1 MALVNFAN
9 LDFDQ
14 IKQSITDYLRTNSNF
29 TDYDF
34 EGSNLS
40 TIIDALAYNTYIT
53 SYNANMVSN
62 EVFIDS
68 ATLRENV
75 VSLARNIGYTPKS
88 AKSARANITFIV
100 DTADYAIKP
109 QTITL
114 NKGIV
119 AVSNG
124 LGNESYTFSIMED
137 ITVPVIDNIATFANI
152 DVYEGSYLTA
162 EYAYNTYDPNQK
174 YILENPNI
182 DTSTINVI
190 WKPSERSS
198 VKRKYHLSNSLF
210 EIDGNSAVYWIQEI
224 EDQRYE
230 LIFGDGVFGRALQE
244 PNFISVAYIAT
255 NGSVGNGIDSLN
267 FNGKLTTS
275 RDNVE
280 IKAGISRITVNT
292 PSFAGD
298 DVESVESIKKYAP
311 QTYASQNRA
320 VTSTDYEYIIP
331 KIYPETESIS
341 VFGGEELNP
350 PQFGRVFAS
359 IKPINGAYLSNL
371 VKDNIK
377 REIKKYSVGGI
388 DLQITDLKYLYI
400 EALVNVYYNSNDA
413 NNESQITSIV
423 SQNINR
429 YSNSTEVNKF
439 GARFKYSK
447 FLNVI
452 DNSNSAITSN
462 ITTIQMRRDL
472 RASLNTFAEYEI
484 CFGNRFHIV
493 NHGHGTHRG
502 KIGYNI
508 KSSGFQVSGVAGTVY
523 LVDKTDF
530 SLETGSIDLIRLK
543 SATEATIV
551 RRNIGTI
558 DYIKGEIKL
567 NPINII
573 STSIS
578 RDFPIIEISAV
589 PYSNDIIGLQD
600 LYIQLDTNNITINSI
615 NDRIASGY
623 DISGSDYIVSSS
635 FANGSL
641 VRGVVDA
648 IAINQTPNVQST
660 TSRTN
665 STYTPPSNNRTTTRT
680 TTPSATTSSTSSSS
694 TSSSSASSSSTSST
708 STPTYSY

>member
-1 MALVNFAN
+1 MPLVNFAN

-14 IKQSITDYLRTNSNF
+14 IKESIKDYLRTNSNF

-40 TIIDALAYNTYIT
+40 TIIDTLAYNTYIT

-75 VSLARNIGYTPKS
+75 VSLAKNIGYTPRSSKC
-88 AKSARANITFIV
+88 ARANISFFV
-100 DTADYAIKP
+100 DTSNYDNKP

-119 AVSNG
+119 CTTTSFSGEN
-124 LGNESYTFSIMED
+124 YTFSIIND
-137 ITVPVIDNIATFANI
+137 ITVPVVNDIASFDNI
-152 DVYEGSYLTA
+152 DVYQGTYVTSEFTF
-162 EYAYNTYDPNQK
+162 NTYDPDQR
-174 YILENPNI
+174 YILDNQNI
-182 DTSTINVI
+182 DVSTINVI
-190 WKPSERSS
+190 WKPSSRSS
-198 VKRKYHLSNSLF
+198 VKRQYHKADSLF
-210 EIDGNSAVYWIQEI
+210 EIDGDSPVYWVQEI
-224 EDQRYE
+224 ADERYE
-230 LIFGDGVFGRALQE
+230 LIFGDGIFGSALIE
-244 PNFISVAYIAT
+244 PNFIQVTYLVNDGVA
-255 NGSVGNGIDSLN
+255 GNGLARFN

-275 RDNVE
+275 RDNLAIE
-280 IKAGISRITVNT
+280 SGISRITVNNE
-292 PSFAGD
+292 SFGGQG
-298 DVESVESIKKYAP
+298 VESIESIKKYAP

-331 KIYPETESIS
+331 MIYPETESVS

-350 PQFGRVFAS
+350 PQYGKVFAS

-371 VKDNIK
+371 VKDNLK
-377 REIKKYSVGGI
+377 REIKKYSVGGV
-388 DLQITDLKYLYI
+388 DLEITDLKFLYI
-400 EALVNVYYNSNDA
+400 ESLVNVYYNSNDA
-413 NNESQITSIV
+413 NEDLISSIV
-423 SQNINR
+423 SDNIAR
-429 YSNSTEVNKF
+429 YSDSTELNKF

-447 FLNVI
+447 FLSVI

-472 RASLNTFAEYEI
+472 RASLNSFAEYEI

-493 NHGHGTHRG
+493 NHGHGTHGG

-523 LVDKTDF
+523 LIDRADQ
-530 SLETGSIDLIRLK
+530 SLETGTIDLIRLK
-543 SATEATIV
+543 SPTEPIIV
-551 RRNIGTI
+551 KRNIGTV

-573 STSIS
+573 STNIN
-578 RDFPIIEISAV
+578 RRFPLIEVSAV

-600 LYIQLDTNNITINSI
+600 LYIQLDTNNVTINSI
-615 NDRIASGY
+615 NDRISSGY
-623 DISGSDYIVSSS
+623 DISGSDYIVTSS

-641 VRGVVDA
+641 VRGTVDLMSS
-648 IAINQTPNVQST
+648 NQDAQNQNVRST
-660 TSRTN
+660 TTV
-665 STYTPPSNNRTTTRT
+665 TTTRSTTGTTQTYTSPT
-680 TTPSATTSSTSSSS
+680 TT
-694 TSSSSASSSSTSST
+694 T
-708 STPTYSY
+708 STPTYNY

>member
-14 IKQSITDYLRTNSNF
+14 IKQSITDYLRSNSNF

-40 TIIDALAYNTYIT
+40 TIVDALAYNTYIT

-75 VSLARNIGYTPKS
+75 VSLARNIGYTPRS
-88 AKSARANITFIV
+88 SKSARANISFIV
-100 DTADYAIKP
+100 NTANYSVKP

-119 AVSNG
+119 ATSQSFG
-124 LGNESYTFSIMED
+124 AESYTFSIMED
-137 ITVPVIDNIATFANI
+137 ITVPVVDDIATFSNI
-152 DVYEGSYLTA
+152 DVYEGTYVTA
-162 EYAYNTYDPNQK
+162 EFTYNTFDPNQR
-174 YILENPNI
+174 YILPNSNI
-182 DTSTINVI
+182 DVSTINVM
-190 WKPSERSS
+190 WKPSQFSS
-198 VKRKYHLSNSLF
+198 VKRRYHRSDSLF
-210 EIDGNSAVYWIQEI
+210 EVTSESSVYWVHEI
-224 EDQRYE
+224 EDERYE
-230 LIFGDGVFGRALQE
+230 LIFGDGIFGRALEE
-244 PNFISVAYIAT
+244 PNFIEVAYLVN
-255 NGSVGNGIDSLN
+255 NGSNANGVSDLS

-275 RDNVE
+275 RDNVA
-280 IKAGISRITVNT
+280 INAGISRITVNT
-292 PSFAGD
+292 PSFAGGD
-298 DVESVESIKKYAP
+298 IESVESIKKYAT

-320 VTSTDYEYIIP
+320 VTANDYEYIIP
-331 KIYPETESIS
+331 KIYPETESVS

-350 PQFGRVFAS
+350 PQFGKVFAS

-388 DLQITDLKYLYI
+388 DLEITDLKYLYI
-400 EALVNVYYNSNDA
+400 EALVSVYYNTNDA
-413 NNESQITSIV
+413 NSGDQVRTIV
-423 SQNINR
+423 SNNIER
-429 YSNSTEVNKF
+429 YADSTELNKF

-447 FLNVI
+447 FLNII
-452 DNSNSAITSN
+452 DSSNSAITSN

-472 RASLNTFAEYEI
+472 RAALNAFAEYEI
-484 CFGNRFHIV
+484 CFGNRFHIA
-493 NHGHGTHRG
+493 NHGHGTHNG

-523 LVDKTDF
+523 LADAADN
-530 SLETGSIDLIRLK
+530 SLESGTINLIRLN
-543 SATEATIV
+543 SPTEAVIV

-567 NPINII
+567 NPINIV
-573 STSIS
+573 STSIN
-578 RDFPIIEISAV
+578 RQFPLIEISAV

-600 LYIQLDTNNITINSI
+600 LYIQLDTNNVTINSV
-615 NDRIASGY
+615 NDRISSGY

-641 VRGVVDA
+641 VRGTVDSRV
-648 IAINQTPNVQST
+648 ITTQTPRTSSPVTTTTST
-660 TSRTN
+660 TT
-665 STYTPPSNNRTTTRT
+665 TTTTR
-680 TTPSATTSSTSSSS
+680 STSS
-694 TSSSSASSSSTSST
+694 
-708 STPTYSY
+708 PTYSY

>member
-14 IKQSITDYLRTNSNF
+14 IKQSITDYLRSNSNF

-75 VSLARNIGYTPKS
+75 VSLARNIGYTPRS
-88 AKSARANITFIV
+88 STSARSNISFFV
-100 DTADYAIKP
+100 DTSLYETKP

-119 AVSNG
+119 CTTSTFNG
-124 LGNESYTFSIMED
+124 GNFTFSILED
-137 ITVPVIDNIATFANI
+137 ITVPVVNDIASFDNIDI
-152 DVYEGSYLTA
+152 YEGTYVTS
-162 EYAYNTYDPNQK
+162 EFSYNTYDPDQK
-174 YILENPNI
+174 YILDNPNI
-182 DTSTINVI
+182 DISTINVT
-190 WKPSERSS
+190 WKPSARSS
-198 VKRKYHLSNSLF
+198 VKRKYNRSDSLF
-210 EIDGNSAVYWIQEI
+210 EVNGESAVYWVQEV
-224 EDQRYE
+224 EDERYE
-230 LIFGDGVFGRALQE
+230 LIFGDGIFGKPLQE
-244 PNFISVAYIAT
+244 PNFLSVSYLVNNT
-255 NGSVGNGIDSLN
+255 LDGNGLGSFS

-275 RDNVE
+275 RDNLSVE
-280 IKAGISRITVNT
+280 GGISGITVNT
-292 PSFAGD
+292 PSFGGSQI
-298 DVESVESIKKYAP
+298 ESIESIKKYAP

-331 KIYPETESIS
+331 KIYPEAESVS

-350 PQFGRVFAS
+350 PQFGKVFAS

-388 DLQITDLKYLYI
+388 GLEITDLKYLYI
-400 EALVNVYYNSNDA
+400 EALVNVYYNENDA
-413 NNESQITSIV
+413 NSESQVTSIV
-423 SQNINR
+423 TNNIDQ
-429 YSNSTEVNKF
+429 YANSTELNKF

-447 FLNVI
+447 FLNII
-452 DNSNSAITSN
+452 DRSNPAVTSN

-472 RASLNTFAEYEI
+472 RASLNAFAEYEI
-484 CFGNRFHIV
+484 CFGNRFHIK

-523 LVDKTDF
+523 LVDEPDF
-530 SLETGSIDLIRLK
+530 NLETGTINLIRLK
-543 SATEATIV
+543 SASEEVIV
-551 RRNIGTI
+551 RRNIGSI

-573 STSIS
+573 STNIVRS
-578 RDFPIIEISAV
+578 FPLIEVSAV
-589 PYSNDIIGLQD
+589 PFSNDIIGLHD
-600 LYIQLDTNNITINSI
+600 LYIQLDTNNVTINSI
-615 NDRIASGY
+615 NDRISSGY

-641 VRGVVDA
+641 VRGE
-648 IAINQTPNVQST
+648 ITRSTISQNQP
-660 TSRTN
+660 
-665 STYTPPSNNRTTTRT
+665 RTTTT
-680 TTPSATTSSTSSSS
+680 TTTTSYTPTGSSG
-694 TSSSSASSSSTSST
+694 TVASSSSSSPT

>member
-14 IKQSITDYLRTNSNF
+14 IKQSITDYLRSNSNF

-75 VSLARNIGYTPKS
+75 VSLARNIGYTPRSSKS
-88 AKSARANITFIV
+88 SRANISFIV
-100 DTADYAIKP
+100 NTANYSVKP

-119 AVSNG
+119 ATSQAFGTEN
-124 LGNESYTFSIMED
+124 YTFSIMED
-137 ITVPVIDNIATFANI
+137 ITVPVENDIATFSNI
-152 DVYEGSYLTA
+152 DVYEGTYVTS
-162 EYAYNTYDPNQK
+162 EFSYNTFDPNQR
-174 YILENPNI
+174 YILGNSNI
-182 DTSTINVI
+182 DINTINVT
-190 WKPSERSS
+190 WKPSQLSS
-198 VKRKYHLSNSLF
+198 VKRRYRRADSLF
-210 EIDGNSAVYWIQEI
+210 EVTGESPVYWVQEI
-224 EDQRYE
+224 EDERYE
-230 LIFGDGVFGRALQE
+230 LIFGDGIFGIALQE
-244 PNFISVAYIAT
+244 PNFLEVTYLVN
-255 NGSVGNGIDSLN
+255 NGSNSNGISDLN

-275 RDNVE
+275 RDNVSVDS
-280 IKAGISRITVNT
+280 GISRITVNT
-292 PSFAGD
+292 PSFAGAD
-298 DVESVESIKKYAP
+298 IESVESIKKYAP

-320 VTSTDYEYIIP
+320 VTASDYEYIIP
-331 KIYPETESIS
+331 KIYPEAESIS

-377 REIKKYSVGGI
+377 REIKRYSVGGI
-388 DLQITDLKYLYI
+388 DLEITDLKYLYI

-413 NNESQITSIV
+413 NSGDQIKSIV
-423 SQNINR
+423 SNTIDA
-429 YSNSTEVNKF
+429 YASSTEINKF

-447 FLNVI
+447 FLNII
-452 DNSNSAITSN
+452 DSSNSAITSN

-472 RASLNTFAEYEI
+472 RAALNTFAEYEI
-484 CFGNRFHIV
+484 CFGNRFHIA
-493 NHGHGTHRG
+493 NHGHGTHNG

-523 LVDKTDF
+523 LVDAADN
-530 SLETGSIDLIRLK
+530 SLETGIINLIRLN
-543 SATEATIV
+543 SPTEAVIV

-573 STSIS
+573 STNIN
-578 RDFPIIEISAV
+578 RQFPLIEISAI

-600 LYIQLDTNNITINSI
+600 LYIQLDTNNVTINSV
-615 NDRIASGY
+615 NDRISSGY
-623 DISGSDYIVSSS
+623 DVSGSDYIVTSS

-641 VRGVVDA
+641 VRGTVDSRM
-648 IAINQTPNVQST
+648 ITTQSQTSSSVTPST
-660 TSRTN
+660 T
-665 STYTPPSNNRTTTRT
+665 TTTTT
-680 TTPSATTSSTSSSS
+680 TTP
-694 TSSSSASSSSTSST
+694 ST

>member
-14 IKQSITDYLRTNSNF
+14 IKQSITDYLRSNSNF

-75 VSLARNIGYTPKS
+75 VSLARNIGYTPRS
-88 AKSARANITFIV
+88 STSARANISFFV
-100 DTADYAIKP
+100 DTSLYDTKP

-119 AVSNG
+119 CTSSTFNG
-124 LGNESYTFSIMED
+124 DNFVFSILED
-137 ITVPVIDNIATFANI
+137 ITVPVVDDIASFDNIDI
-152 DVYEGSYLTA
+152 YEGTYVTS
-162 EYAYNTYDPNQK
+162 EFSYNTYDPDQR
-174 YILENPNI
+174 YILDNSNI
-182 DTSTINVI
+182 DISTINVT

-198 VKRKYHLSNSLF
+198 VKRKYNRADSLF
-210 EIDGNSAVYWIQEI
+210 EVDGESAVYWVQEI
-224 EDQRYE
+224 EDERYE
-230 LIFGDGVFGRALQE
+230 LIFGDGIFGKPLQE
-244 PNFISVAYIAT
+244 PNFLIAT
-255 NGSVGNGIDSLN
+255 YLVNNNLDGNGLGSFS
-267 FNGKLTTS
+267 FNGKLTSS
-275 RDNVE
+275 RDNLSVE
-280 IKAGISRITVNT
+280 GGISGITVNT
-292 PSFAGD
+292 PSFGGTKI
-298 DVESVESIKKYAP
+298 ESIESIKKYAP

-331 KIYPETESIS
+331 KIYPEAESVS
-341 VFGGEELNP
+341 VFGGEELSP
-350 PQFGRVFAS
+350 PQFGKVFAS

-371 VKDNIK
+371 VKDNLK

-388 DLQITDLKYLYI
+388 SLEITDLKYLYI
-400 EALVNVYYNSNDA
+400 EALVNVYYNENDA
-413 NNESQITSIV
+413 NSESQVTSIV
-423 SQNINR
+423 TNNIDQ
-429 YSNSTEVNKF
+429 YANSTELNKF

-447 FLNVI
+447 FLNII
-452 DNSNSAITSN
+452 DRSNPAVTSN

-484 CFGNRFHIV
+484 CFGNRFHIK

-523 LVDKTDF
+523 LVDEPDF
-530 SLETGSIDLIRLK
+530 NLETGTINLIRLK
-543 SATEATIV
+543 SATEEVIV
-551 RRNIGTI
+551 RRNVGSI

-573 STSIS
+573 STNIVRS
-578 RDFPIIEISAV
+578 FPLIEVSAV
-589 PYSNDIIGLQD
+589 PFSNDIIGLQD
-600 LYIQLDTNNITINSI
+600 LYIQLDTNNVTINSI
-615 NDRIASGY
+615 NDRISSGY
-623 DISGSDYIVSSS
+623 DVSGSDYIVSSS

-641 VRGVVDA
+641 VRGTVDMTTRTSS
-648 IAINQTPNVQST
+648 ISST
-660 TSRTN
+660 TST
-665 STYTPPSNNRTTTRT
+665 
-680 TTPSATTSSTSSSS
+680 TTSSPPTGTTMSTTSSNS
-694 TSSSSASSSSTSST
+694 TSS
-708 STPTYSY
+708 PTYSY

>member
-14 IKQSITDYLRTNSNF
+14 IKQSITDYLRSNSNF

-40 TIIDALAYNTYIT
+40 TIVDALAYNTYIT

-75 VSLARNIGYTPKS
+75 VSLARNIGYTPRS
-88 AKSARANITFIV
+88 SKSARANISFIV
-100 DTADYAIKP
+100 NTANYSVKP

-119 AVSNG
+119 ATSQSFG
-124 LGNESYTFSIMED
+124 TESYTFSIMED
-137 ITVPVIDNIATFANI
+137 ITVPVVDNIASFSNI
-152 DVYEGSYLTA
+152 DVYEGTYVTSEFT
-162 EYAYNTYDPNQK
+162 YNTFDPNQR
-174 YILENPNI
+174 YILSNSNI
-182 DTSTINVI
+182 DVSTINVM
-190 WKPSERSS
+190 WKPSQLSS
-198 VKRKYHLSNSLF
+198 VKRRYRRSDSLF
-210 EIDGNSAVYWIQEI
+210 EVTSESPVYWVHEI
-224 EDQRYE
+224 EDERYE
-230 LIFGDGVFGRALQE
+230 LIFGDGIFGRALQE
-244 PNFISVAYIAT
+244 PNFLEVAYLVN
-255 NGSVGNGIDSLN
+255 NGSNANGVSDLS

-275 RDNVE
+275 RDNVA
-280 IKAGISRITVNT
+280 INAGISRITVNT
-292 PSFAGD
+292 PSFAGND
-298 DVESVESIKKYAP
+298 IESVESIKKYAT

-320 VTSTDYEYIIP
+320 VTATDYEYIIP
-331 KIYPETESIS
+331 KVYPETESVS

-350 PQFGRVFAS
+350 PQFGKVFAS

-377 REIKKYSVGGI
+377 KEIKKYSVGGI
-388 DLQITDLKYLYI
+388 DLEITDLKYLYI
-400 EALVNVYYNSNDA
+400 EALVNVYYNTNDA
-413 NNESQITSIV
+413 NNGDQVRTIV
-423 SQNINR
+423 SNNIQR
-429 YSNSTEVNKF
+429 YADSTELNKF

-447 FLNVI
+447 FLNII
-452 DNSNSAITSN
+452 DSSNSAITSN

-472 RASLNTFAEYEI
+472 RAALNAFAEYEI

-493 NHGHGTHRG
+493 NHGHGTHGG

-523 LVDKTDF
+523 LKDAPND
-530 SLETGSIDLIRLK
+530 SLETGIIDLIKLN
-543 SATEATIV
+543 SPTEAVVV

-567 NPINII
+567 NPINIL
-573 STSIS
+573 STSIN
-578 RDFPIIEISAV
+578 RQFPLIEISAV

-600 LYIQLDTNNITINSI
+600 LYIQLDTNNVTINSV
-615 NDRIASGY
+615 NDRISSGY

-641 VRGVVDA
+641 VRGTVDSRV
-648 IAINQTPNVQST
+648 IATQTPRTSSPVT
-660 TSRTN
+660 TTTQTPRT
-665 STYTPPSNNRTTTRT
+665 SSSATTTTTTTTTTPTTTTTR
-680 TTPSATTSSTSSSS
+680 STSS
-694 TSSSSASSSSTSST
+694 
-708 STPTYSY
+708 PTYSY